1 VAEPRSG
8 QGARVRAGGGVRDGN
23 LLPELVTVGP
33 AGDVMA
39 LDPRGGGWQRTG
51 VVAASPP
58 CFAAS
63 DFDGD
68 GHLDFAAVEPA
79 GHLSVWLRRSGGS
92 FHRRAVVPAP
102 GARSLAATDVTGDGV
117 PDLLL
122 VANGRLTILLGRG
135 DGTFGPTL
143 DVDLELAAAGRHST
157 PAGEPLTRR
166 EREVALLAAEGYC
179 AREIAE
185 RLGIGRRTVESH
197 VAHLL
202 AKLELA
208 HKRALVIHADRV
220 RARVL
225 ASP

>member
-8 QGARVRAGGGVRDGN
+8 QGARVPTGGGVRDGH
-23 LLPELVTVGP
+23 LLPELVTVGQ

-39 LDPRGGGWQRTG
+39 LDPRSGGWQRTG
-51 VVAASPP
+51 VVAASRL

-68 GHLDFAAVEPA
+68 NHVDFAVVEPA
-79 GHLSVWLRRSGGS
+79 GHLSVWLRRAEGS

-102 GARSLAATDVTGDGV
+102 GARSLAATDVTGDGI

-122 VANGRLTILLGRG
+122 VADGRLSILLGRG
-135 DGTFGPTL
+135 DGTFDPTL
-143 DVDLELAAAGRHST
+143 DVDLELAAAGRQST